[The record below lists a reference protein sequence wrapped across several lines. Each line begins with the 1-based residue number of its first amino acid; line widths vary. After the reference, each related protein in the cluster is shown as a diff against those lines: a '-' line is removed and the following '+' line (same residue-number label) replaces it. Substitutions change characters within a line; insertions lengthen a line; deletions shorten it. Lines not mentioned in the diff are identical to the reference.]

1 MLNKPSK
8 STTSGLFP
16 LSKVLKT
23 KTAVLFAGR
32 VDTVGAG
39 DVVVVAVLVDVIV
52 VDVVVVDVVVVNVV
66 DVDEVIIGIV
76 DVVVDVFDNEL
87 RLVIGMD

>member
-32 VDTVGAG
+32 VDTVGVG
-39 DVVVVAVLVDVIV
+39 DVVVVVVVDIIV
-52 VDVVVVDVVVVNVV
+52 VDVVVVDVVVVCVV

-76 DVVVDVFDNEL
+76 DVVVDVSDNEL

>member
-1 MLNKPSK
+1 M
-8 STTSGLFP
+8 
-16 LSKVLKT
+16 LKT

-39 DVVVVAVLVDVIV
+39 DVVVVVVVDFIV
-52 VDVVVVDVVVVNVV
+52 VDVVVVDVVVVDVV

-76 DVVVDVFDNEL
+76 DVVVDVSDNEL

>member
-1 MLNKPSK
+1 M
-8 STTSGLFP
+8 
-16 LSKVLKT
+16 LKT

-32 VDTVGAG
+32 VDAVGAG

>member
-1 MLNKPSK
+1 M
-8 STTSGLFP
+8 
-16 LSKVLKT
+16 LKT

-39 DVVVVAVLVDVIV
+39 DVVVVVVVVDLIV
-52 VDVVVVDVVVVNVV
+52 VDVVVVDVVVVDVV

-76 DVVVDVFDNEL
+76 DVVVDVSDNEL

>member
-39 DVVVVAVLVDVIV
+39 DVVVVVVVDIIV
-52 VDVVVVDVVVVNVV
+52 VDVVVVDVVVVCVV

-76 DVVVDVFDNEL
+76 DVVVDVSDNEL

>member
-39 DVVVVAVLVDVIV
+39 DVVVVVVVVDLIV
-52 VDVVVVDVVVVNVV
+52 VDVVVVDVVVVDVV

-76 DVVVDVFDNEL
+76 DVVVDVSDNEP

>member
-1 MLNKPSK
+1 
-8 STTSGLFP
+8 
-16 LSKVLKT
+16 VLKT

-32 VDTVGAG
+32 VDAVGAG
-39 DVVVVAVLVDVIV
+39 DVVVVAVLVDVI
-52 VDVVVVDVVVVNVV
+52 VVDVVVVNVV

>member
-39 DVVVVAVLVDVIV
+39 DVVVVVVVDFIV
-52 VDVVVVDVVVVNVV
+52 VDVVVVDVVVVDVV

-76 DVVVDVFDNEL
+76 DVVVDVSDNEL